1 MTLPVRVILVIF
13 CGIAGA
19 MVFVEPFTGVTV
31 SATTKQVA
39 ESVKATMRIDKSFRI
54 QTPCESI
61 KTPYISKDYTN
72 KI

>member
-1 MTLPVRVILVIF
+1 
-13 CGIAGA
+13 